1 MQRVQRMTIVIASY
15 NQDHLNDIF
24 GHCLIFNARRRWV
37 TVVCEKN
44 YMSKRQW
51 YCSSLFII
59 LAACGQSPAHV
70 PSPDTGVA
78 AAKTKA
84 VSCESNIPA
93 RFPNAAVTA
102 PEATAVVAG
111 KTDPAHPGMVWI
123 AGGTYRMGGDNSQ
136 AQADEYPKHTVTVAG
151 FWMDKT
157 EVTNAQFAAFV
168 KATGYITIAER
179 KPNWEEMKK
188 DLPPG
193 TPKPDESL
201 LVPASLVFTP
211 PSHAVSLDDYSQ
223 WWSWKQGASWRHPH
237 GPGSDIKGKENYPV
251 VQVSWLDAIAYCR
264 WAGKR
269 LPTEA
274 EWEYAARGGL
284 KENVY
289 PWGNEPV
296 TTGHQKGNFWE
307 GHFPDKN
314 TASDHFYFTAPV
326 GSFSPNGYGLYDMA
340 GNAWEWCADYYDYNY
355 YKSSDGAVDPKGP
368 AKSYDPDEPFARK
381 RVIRGGSFLCNESY
395 CTGYRVSRRMKTT
408 EDSGLEHL
416 GFRCVSS
423 K

>member
-1 MQRVQRMTIVIASY
+1 MI
-15 NQDHLNDIF
+15 
-24 GHCLIFNARRRWV
+24 
-37 TVVCEKN
+37 
-44 YMSKRQW
+44 
-51 YCSSLFII
+51 CSRFLYGSVLV
-59 LAACGQSPAHV
+59 LAACGQVQQRTPVTDS
-70 PSPDTGVA
+70 SVA
-78 AAKTKA
+78 AVKAKA
-84 VSCESNIPA
+84 VSCESNLPS
-93 RFPNAAVTA
+93 RFPGAAVAAPGPGTPAGLNDTA
-102 PEATAVVAG
+102 THG
-111 KTDPAHPGMVWI
+111 SHPGMVWI
-123 AGGTYRMGGDNSQ
+123 AGGTFRMGGDNTQ
-136 AQADEYPKHTVTVAG
+136 AQPDEYPKHTVTVGG

-168 KATGYITIAER
+168 KATGYITTAER
-179 KPNWEEMKK
+179 RPDWEELKK

-201 LVPASLVFTP
+201 LVPASLVFAP
-211 PSHAVSLDDYSQ
+211 PSHAVPLDDYSQ
-223 WWSWKQGASWRHPH
+223 WWAWKQGASWRHPH
-237 GPGSDIKGKENYPV
+237 GSGSDIKGKENYPV
-251 VQVSWLDAIAYCR
+251 VQVSWMDAITYCR

-284 KENVY
+284 KENIY

-296 TTGHQKGNFWE
+296 NTGHQKGNFWD

-314 TASDHFYFTAPV
+314 TETDHFYFTAPV
-326 GSFSPNGYGLYDMA
+326 ASFSSNGYGLYDMA

-355 YKSSDGAVDPKGP
+355 YKTIDKPAGVVDPKGP
-368 AKSYDPDEPFARK
+368 AKSHDPDEPFARK

-423 K
+423 R

>member
-1 MQRVQRMTIVIASY
+1 MYTAVFVLVSCHNTQQKT
-15 NQDHLNDIF
+15 
-24 GHCLIFNARRRWV
+24 
-37 TVVCEKN
+37 
-44 YMSKRQW
+44 
-51 YCSSLFII
+51 
-59 LAACGQSPAHV
+59 P
-70 PSPDTGVA
+70 
-78 AAKTKA
+78 TKA
-84 VSCESNIPA
+84 KAISCESNIPA
-93 RFPNAAVTA
+93 RFPGAAIAAPGGLTA
-102 PEATAVVAG
+102 QSG
-111 KTDPAHPGMVWI
+111 KTTPSDTSAHRSHAGMVWI
-123 AGGTYRMGGDNSQ
+123 PPGTFHMGGNNTQ
-136 AQADEYPKHTVTVAG
+136 AQPDEYPKHTVTVSG

-157 EVTNAQFAAFV
+157 EVTNAQFTAFV
-168 KATGYITIAER
+168 KATGYITTAER
-179 KPNWEEMKK
+179 KPNWDEMKK

-193 TPKPDESL
+193 TPRPDENL

-211 PSHAVSLDDYSQ
+211 PSHAVPLDDYSQ
-223 WWSWKQGASWRHPH
+223 WWAWKQGASWRHPH

-251 VQVSWLDAIAYCR
+251 VQVSWMDAIAYCR
-264 WAGKR
+264 WADKR

-284 KENVY
+284 KENIY

-296 TTGHQKGNFWE
+296 NTGHQKGNFWD

-314 TASDHFYFTAPV
+314 TETDRFYFTAPV
-326 GSFSPNGYGLYDMA
+326 ASFTPNGYGLYDMA

-355 YKSSDGAVDPKGP
+355 YKSLNTSGVVDPKGP
-368 AKSYDPDEPFARK
+368 SKSYDPDEPFAKK

-423 K
+423 R